1 MKGAPDEPDDSGDD
15 VVLVEGMAMIPGLYT
30 YAATAIAAGALAFG
44 GAWQTQAWRYEKQ
57 IAGIEAQHSEAI
69 AASAKSALRLTEI
82 YRENADAALRK
93 AESRAAQNKRDT
105 DGLRGELDGLRGDL
119 ATVPDRILGATRDAV
134 DQYAATASVVFD
146 QCVRRYSEVA
156 GAAQG
161 HAADVETLRDA
172 WPVGARP

>member
-1 MKGAPDEPDDSGDD
+1 
-15 VVLVEGMAMIPGLYT
+15 MIYT
-30 YAATAIAAGALAFG
+30 HAAAGIAGAVLAG
-44 GAWQTQAWRYEKQ
+44 LLSWNVQAWRYDAQ
-57 IAGIEAQHSEAI
+57 IEGIEAQHSEAI
-69 AASAKSALRLTEI
+69 AASSKSALRLTEI

-172 WPVGARP
+172 WPSKPR

>member
-1 MKGAPDEPDDSGDD
+1 
-15 VVLVEGMAMIPGLYT
+15 MIYTHVAAFLAGL
-30 YAATAIAAGALAFG
+30 ALA
-44 GAWQTQAWRYEKQ
+44 AASTWHIQAWLYDAQ
-57 IAGIEAQHSEAI
+57 IKGIEAQHSKAI

-93 AESRAAQNKRDT
+93 AEARSAQNKRDA
-105 DGLRGELDGLRGDL
+105 DRLRGELDGLRGDL

-146 QCVRRYSEVA
+146 QCVRRYSELA
-156 GAAQG
+156 GEAQG

-172 WPVGARP
+172 WPSKPR

>member
-1 MKGAPDEPDDSGDD
+1 MNITIITSF
-15 VVLVEGMAMIPGLYT
+15 V
-30 YAATAIAAGALAFG
+30 AAIVAAALA
-44 GAWQTQAWRYEKQ
+44 WNVQSWRLGEQ
-57 IAGIEAQHSEAI
+57 INGIKAEHADLVAS
-69 AASAKSALRLTEI
+69 SAKSALKLTEH
-82 YRENADAALRK
+82 YRENADAAVRK
-93 AESRAAQNKRDT
+93 AESRAAQNKRDA

-119 ATVPDRILGATRDAV
+119 ATVPDRIRSATRDAV